1 MQKHLGSFSVTDISG
16 EDFHFQKQSQDIYQ
30 QVSFSALNFFS
41 SVIASLIATDG
52 TGFDRL
58 AIDNSGAGF
67 RLAPKADANLS
78 PQCSIDLFPNASLFP
93 LAKIQI
99 HRTPVGQIV
108 GQHAPRTPTT
118 QDIQDPI
125 DDFSALN
132 FLWST
137 AWLGCRD

>member
-1 MQKHLGSFSVTDISG
+1 
-16 EDFHFQKQSQDIYQ
+16 
-30 QVSFSALNFFS
+30 
-41 SVIASLIATDG
+41 
-52 TGFDRL
+52 
-58 AIDNSGAGF
+58 
-67 RLAPKADANLS
+67 
-78 PQCSIDLFPNASLFP
+78 

-108 GQHAPRTPTT
+108 GQHSPRTPTT

-132 FLWST
+132 FLRST